1 MDPIGE
7 RVAMKRGMLPNI
19 GPAAGS
25 IAGHVAAARSVATSC
40 HEL

>member
-19 GPAAGS
+19 GPAVRS
-25 IAGHVAAARSVATSC
+25 IAGRRCGGAFGSTSC